1 MSVIRAAIYQFSGEG
16 VDFRIAGD
24 VTTDK
29 QIADLVERIKKES
42 GMIVYTI
49 VSGSLRR
56 LLHRLAV
63 ENHILA
69 VDLFGPLITTME
81 KFFETVPLESPGLS
95 YKLNRDYY
103 RMVDAVDYT
112 IRHDDGR
119 AVSDIE
125 KADVVLVGPSR
136 VGKTPLSVYLAYIGW
151 KTANIPVIPGLPL
164 PEALDRIRFKVFS
177 LVVSPDILRRRRIDR
192 LRKIGDPALEGY
204 TEIRTIERELEYTRE
219 LAEQGKKWAIVDMSE
234 RTVEDVSK
242 EIVRLISI

>member
-125 KADVVLVGPSR
+125 KADVVLVGPALRLSR
-136 VGKTPLSVYLAYIGW
+136 LHRMEDGKHPRDSRTPAAGSAGSDTLQGVQSRR
-151 KTANIPVIPGLPL
+151 IPGYF
-164 PEALDRIRFKVFS
+164 EKKKDR
-177 LVVSPDILRRRRIDR
+177 
-192 LRKIGDPALEGY
+192 
-204 TEIRTIERELEYTRE
+204 
-219 LAEQGKKWAIVDMSE
+219 
-234 RTVEDVSK
+234 
-242 EIVRLISI
+242 